1 VSDLCGLFNVLVIL
15 FILSLVIII
24 YVKNYVESQNEKIEE
39 KIRNNSKASEKIEK
53 VQKVSLNPAIKNP
66 QSAALSESLG
76 KDSIK
81 IKELQFEEIKSCGIE
96 NTNLI
101 FTLSSV
107 KFNKL
112 IIFFYT
118 DFKNRF

>member
-1 VSDLCGLFNVLVIL
+1 MSDLCGLFNVLVIL